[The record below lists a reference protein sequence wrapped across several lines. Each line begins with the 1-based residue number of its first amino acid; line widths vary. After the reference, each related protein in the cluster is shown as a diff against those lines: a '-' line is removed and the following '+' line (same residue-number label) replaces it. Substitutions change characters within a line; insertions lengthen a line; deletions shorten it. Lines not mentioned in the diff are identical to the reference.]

1 MAEET
6 KTTEKET
13 NELMRC
19 PCCGEMTLH
28 RPLEIKSAVLDEYMA
43 SIISGVQFQHTYTLY
58 GSVDITVTILSKQ
71 EGRKLYTTLQMLDKI
86 IKDSNTPDA
95 LKQKMDELY
104 GTIQLYSAITSIR
117 TRKDGMVQKR
127 FAPSETIMET
137 CDSLLA
143 LGNEWAVTN
152 LEDIYADCCAE
163 GKLSTMPDV
172 MLRAVV
178 KTHNDLYNVLLETGF
193 DENFWKG
200 IELA

>member
-6 KTTEKET
+6 KTTENK
-13 NELMRC
+13 ELMRC

-71 EGRKLYTTLQMLDKI
+71 DGRRVYTTLQMLDKI
-86 IKDSNTPDA
+86 IKDTNTPDA

-104 GTIQLYSAITSIR
+104 GTIQLYSTITNIR

-127 FAPSETIMET
+127 FTPAEAIMET
-137 CDSLLA
+137 CDSILA
-143 LGNEWAVTN
+143 LGSDIANTN
-152 LEDIYADCCAE
+152 LEDIYADCCTE
-163 GKLSTMPDV
+163 DKLSTMPDV